1 MSTTIES
8 LELEIQSSSQSAEQ
22 GLNAL
27 YNSLDKLKGIT
38 KGGVGLTSVAS
49 QMSKLNDGINKLS
62 SHSITNLRDLT
73 NALGGLKNLQGVKLS
88 STIAKSIGEIGE
100 ASSKLDVQGVVLLRE
115 IAPALSSLSAVKDVK
130 ISSTV
135 AKGIGSISEA
145 VNKMNINDLGKI
157 SALAHAVATL
167 SAIQSIRISSSI
179 ATQIVKLG
187 DAAKSLQGVDLAI
200 FGNLAEALVPLT
212 TLGKAN
218 LTSSISALKKMPEV
232 VASLNSLDL
241 DTFSSKVNQLT
252 AALQPLASQMNAIS
266 SGFAAF
272 PHRIQQVI
280 TSTNSLATANTAAA
294 GSYMNLY
301 ARLRMAITAV
311 QTIGRTIAKL
321 INESNEYVENLNLFN
336 ASMGQ
341 FASEAQKYAEHVGEV
356 MGIDPGE
363 WMRNQGIFMT
373 LATGFGVVSDRAY
386 IMSQNLTQLGYD
398 LSSFFNISYADSMQK
413 LQSGISG
420 ELEPLRRLGYD
431 LSQARLEAVA
441 LSLGIDQTFSSMTQA
456 EKAQLR
462 YYAIMTQVTTA
473 QGDMARTLNAP
484 ANQLRIL
491 QAQVSQ
497 AARALGNVFVPI
509 LNAVLPVVIALAKAI
524 RILAAAIA
532 SLFGFS
538 LPEVDYSGII
548 GDVSAG
554 VGDLGDNLDSAG
566 GSAKKLK
573 SYLMGFDELNIIDP
587 TDASGGGGGGGGGG
601 SGSDWDWD
609 LPVYDFLG
617 DAVSSRVDEL
627 MKKFEPTLN
636 WIKDHLDE
644 ILAVATAI
652 GAELLLWNMAK
663 SLLPNLGSARQHM
676 EKVLSI
682 VTALATAVVT
692 VALVYDFDNKFMETG
707 KFGYLVADGIATG
720 LGTAIVGG
728 VMAHSFGMKIGWYS
742 ASAMM
747 LISALTSIAVVYK
760 GVSTEGFTANTV
772 WLSIMAAAKGALA
785 GGLLAKAF
793 GVKLLTGASV
803 GFTVTAALTAFV
815 TYVGTLTNSNATLWD
830 TAASAIVSAGT
841 GAIAGATIAKLF
853 GFSKLLGGGIG
864 FSVTAAMAAIVGTGA
879 VSAKTGLSWETMAAN
894 VLSTALSALA
904 GGLIAIGLGATIGTG
919 AVIGATIGITMSAI
933 ATLVGISL
941 KQNILGMAVSWGKIA
956 LTAADIEKTAKGLFE
971 FDVTANVSMIGTTIE
986 NEDTAKKNLNEKM
999 VAFEADLNKINLGV
1013 VVDDSDGTLTSML
1026 NQLTGENGIIA
1037 SLQSLIDTQ
1046 QATIELAVSLVPP
1059 KTAEGVDLSATLVE
1073 SIGLSSEI
1081 LNETA
1086 TSIGEQLSEY
1096 ISKGIVDGLTDDEKY
1111 MVAELSGWLNRI
1123 ETAVANGKISGEFGA
1138 GMNILLSDLTKDS
1151 FTGVLE
1157 SYQGMV
1163 DELTESYT
1171 QLEKQAYADAVAYAA
1186 GLEQAKLYYDS
1197 IGDTVN
1203 AAKTQEALD
1212 AVNKQIED
1220 WDILASVTAA
1230 VDEATAPGQA
1240 QVLAAFQDIFG
1251 GAMNQIIEQRPFTD
1265 LTGDVMNGLFADMT
1279 PENATE
1285 WSEGVAMRIEKA
1297 IEYAFGK
1304 DYDVALNV
1312 AEMFDL
1318 TGWDLLTN
1326 DVQTQI
1332 FNAFEDAFGSTEA
1345 WTIFED
1351 LGYDMSGVIATGVA
1365 NGSIQ
1370 IESEAGNLVATLKD
1384 GTKVAL
1390 GKQDDVIVALFNSLG
1405 VDLVDGMIL
1414 GIDGEMTDTIK
1425 TLAEIF
1431 GIPYDTAATENEVH
1445 SPSELF
1451 KRLGIYIVEGLL
1463 AGLATLGTKLKD
1475 TWTNLPAWFQN
1486 FINII
1491 VSKFTGMN
1499 ADVSQLFQDTK
1510 DDVQETW
1517 SPMSGWFGTTV
1528 TDPTN
1533 SKFSTL
1539 TANIISYFLGAKND
1553 TETNWSPVSG
1563 WFSKIVSSPIGTLF
1577 STLGTTIIS
1586 KMTGAK
1592 DDSKSAWSPVSEWF
1606 SKIVSSPIGT
1616 LFTNLGSG
1624 IVSAFLGAKN
1634 DTETNWS
1641 PVSGWFSTN
1650 VKSKIVALF
1659 TNKSF
1664 QTIGSDSATGLK
1676 TGLLSVTLPVLQ
1688 PAVELVKKGW
1698 TTISGWI
1705 GNIPVLSQAV
1715 NLIKSGWSTI
1725 ASWIGNIPNVTQ
1737 KVDVTKGSWISL
1749 PSDKTITYTANLKKG
1764 TGLGTAIKNTL
1775 SSIFGI
1781 TLWAGGGFPPAGQ
1794 LFIAREAGPELV
1806 GNIGGRSAVANNDQ
1820 IVESVSI
1827 GVYQAV
1833 SAAMGGNDGGE
1844 PARINVY
1851 LDGEKIYENQQK
1863 IARNRGYDLG
1873 MGAFSHG

>member
-38 KGGVGLTSVAS
+38 KGGVGLTSIAS

-62 SHSITNLRDLT
+62 WHSIINLRDLT
-73 NALGGLKNLQGVKLS
+73 NALSGLKNLQGVKLS

-100 ASSKLDVQGVVLLRE
+100 ASSKLDVEGVVLLRE

-135 AKGIGSISEA
+135 AKGISSISEA

-157 SALAHAVATL
+157 SALANAVATL

-241 DTFSSKVNQLT
+241 DTFSSKINQLT

-266 SGFAAF
+266 SGFATF

-311 QTIGRTIAKL
+311 QTIGRTIAQL
-321 INESNEYVENLNLFN
+321 INKSNEYVENLNLFN

-398 LSSFFNISYADSMQK
+398 LSSFFNISYEDSMQK

-441 LSLGIDQTFSSMTQA
+441 LSLGIDQTFASMTQA

-509 LNAVLPVVIALAKAI
+509 LNAVLPVVIALAKAV
-524 RILAAAIA
+524 RILAASIA

-538 LPEVDYSGII
+538 LPEVDYSGIVS
-548 GDVSAG
+548 DVSAG

-587 TDASGGGGGGGGGG
+587 TDASGGGGSGGGGGG
-601 SGSDWDWD
+601 GGSDWDWD

-644 ILAVATAI
+644 ILAVAEALGRAFLTWKI
-652 GAELLLWNMAK
+652 AK
-663 SLLPNLGSARQHM
+663 SFIPDLGLIRTDLKKLLSVAVSVGT
-676 EKVLSI
+676 I
-682 VTALATAVVT
+682 VVMAS
-692 VALVYDFDNKFMETG
+692 LVYKFDNKFMETG
-707 KFGYLVADGIATG
+707 KYGYLIADGLT
-720 LGTAIVGG
+720 TALSTFIVGK
-728 VMAHSFGMKIGWYS
+728 VIK
-742 ASAMM
+742 
-747 LISALTSIAVVYK
+747 
-760 GVSTEGFTANTV
+760 N
-772 WLSIMAAAKGALA
+772 
-785 GGLLAKAF
+785 AF
-793 GVKLLTGASV
+793 GAQAGQYWAV
-803 GFTVTAALTAFV
+803 AALTISA
-815 TYVGTLTNSNATLWD
+815 GTTIKAIYDHVVEHGFDSNT
-830 TAASAIVSAGT
+830 IVSAIWAAIKGGAAGGSLALALGT
-841 GAIAGATIAKLF
+841 SVI
-853 GFSKLLGGGIG
+853 GGIAVG
-864 FSVTAAMAAIVGTGA
+864 AAITLGVGVIVA
-879 VSAKTGLSWETMAAN
+879 LVASEVRDSAMQK
-894 VLSTALSALA
+894 
-904 GGLIAIGLGATIGTG
+904 
-919 AVIGATIGITMSAI
+919 
-933 ATLVGISL
+933 LV
-941 KQNILGMAVSWGKIA
+941 MWGKLT
-956 LTAADIEKTAKGLFE
+956 LTAAEIKKTAEGLFE
-971 FDVTANVSMIGTTIE
+971 FDITPRINLLAGVIE
-986 NEDTAKKNLNEKM
+986 NVKVAKEALSTTTELFNANLKKVEIG
-999 VAFEADLNKINLGV
+999 AQIDPDLKEE
-1013 VVDDSDGTLTSML
+1013 LT
-1026 NQLTGENGIIA
+1026 NQLTGEDGLIPKIK
-1037 SLQSLIDTQ
+1037 SLLSESENQLTLTFSI
-1046 QATIELAVSLVPP
+1046 VPP
-1059 KTAEGVDLSATLVE
+1059 KNVNGEDMNVADMLGNIMSTDKLLEAGIDDLGRQMSDLLV
-1073 SIGLSSEI
+1073 
-1081 LNETA
+1081 
-1086 TSIGEQLSEY
+1086 
-1096 ISKGIVDGLTDDEKY
+1096 KGMTDGLTASES
-1111 MVAELSGWLNRI
+1111 VLLNSI
-1123 ETAVANGKISGEFGA
+1123 QQTLTNVSLALTTGSISGKF
-1138 GMNILLSDLTKDS
+1138 NSTLDLKLSDLTRDS
-1151 FTGVLE
+1151 FKDVLSE
-1157 SYQGMV
+1157 YQTMVTELQASYSDAMTTAQGEMEGRLVAAKELRAFYVKQGNDDMV
-1163 DELTESYT
+1163 KSMDETIR
-1171 QLEKQAYADAVAYAA
+1171 QLEADIAALDVAGSVEAA
-1186 GLEQAKLYYDS
+1186 
-1197 IGDTVN
+1197 VN
-1203 AAKTQEALD
+1203 ADTEKARQSFLTALQEIFSPEAIEAGESSVMQRFFEAWSSDQWMIENSSIEELATAFDDKFWEVFYNTLGDEDKQVLIEAKNVFGFT
-1212 AVNKQIED
+1212 D
-1220 WDILASVTAA
+1220 WDIL
-1230 VDEATAPGQA
+1230 G
-1240 QVLAAFQDIFG
+1240 
-1251 GAMNQIIEQRPFTD
+1251 
-1265 LTGDVMNGLFADMT
+1265 
-1279 PENATE
+1279 TE
-1285 WSEGVAMRIEKA
+1285 
-1297 IEYAFGK
+1297 
-1304 DYDVALNV
+1304 
-1312 AEMFDL
+1312 
-1318 TGWDLLTN
+1318 
-1326 DVQTQI
+1326 VQTQ
-1332 FNAFEDAFGSTEA
+1332 FYNSLSETFGTSKAQAMLEY
-1345 WTIFED
+1345 
-1351 LGYDMSGVIATGVA
+1351 LGYDLTSVIA
-1365 NGSIQ
+1365 NGMSNATSI
-1370 IESEAGNLVATLKD
+1370 IEDEAGDIVLTLGD
-1384 GTKVAL
+1384 GTRIALNKNDATMVAMFKAL
-1390 GKQDDVIVALFNSLG
+1390 GIDFVDGMVLG
-1405 VDLVDGMIL
+1405 VDT
-1414 GIDGEMTDTIK
+1414 EMNDTIR
-1425 TLAEIF
+1425 TIAEIF
-1431 GIPYDTAATENEVH
+1431 GLPYKAAADENETH
-1445 SPSELF
+1445 SPSKLF
-1451 KRLGIYIVEGLL
+1451 KRLGIYIVEGLID
-1463 AGLATLGTKLKD
+1463 GLATLGTKLKD
-1475 TWTNLPAWFQN
+1475 TWTNLPGWFQN

-1517 SPMSGWFGTTV
+1517 SP
-1528 TDPTN
+1528 
-1533 SKFSTL
+1533 
-1539 TANIISYFLGAKND
+1539 
-1553 TETNWSPVSG
+1553 VSG
-1563 WFSKIVSSPIGTLF
+1563 
-1577 STLGTTIIS
+1577 
-1586 KMTGAK
+1586 
-1592 DDSKSAWSPVSEWF
+1592 WF

-1624 IVSAFLGAKN
+1624 IISAFLGAKK

-1641 PVSGWFSTN
+1641 PMSGWFSTN
-1650 VKSKIVALF
+1650 VKSKITALF
-1659 TNKSF
+1659 TNESF
-1664 QTIGSDSATGLK
+1664 QSIGSESATGLK

-1725 ASWIGNIPNVTQ
+1725 ASWIGNIPNVIQKIDVSKGNWSGKTWKDYLGFSVSTATQ
-1737 KVDVTKGSWISL
+1737 KVDVTKGSWITL
-1749 PSDKTITYTANLKKG
+1749 PSDKTITYTADLKKG
-1764 TGLGTAIKNTL
+1764 KGLGDSIKKTL
-1775 SSIFGI
+1775 KNVFGI
-1781 TLWAGGGFPPAGQ
+1781 SLWAGGGFPTAGQ